1 MQQFRPLPVRSSITS
16 CTLTAAGFRSTRRTK
31 IICTI
36 GPSTDSLEMLATLAA
51 GGMNVARLN
60 MCHGDLKWHKT
71 IIDRIRKLNRDKG

>member
-1 MQQFRPLPVRSSITS
+1 M
-16 CTLTAAGFRSTRRTK
+16 AAGFRSTRRTK

-60 MCHGDLKWHKT
+60 MPWGPQVAQDNHRPHPQAEQGQGVRQLHLLDPVLLQCMAWG
-71 IIDRIRKLNRDKG
+71 